1 MCGKYA
7 YVHINVWKVCAF
19 NVWSYVHINVG
30 EYSYVLMYGEYSFV
44 LMYGEYSFILMYG
57 EYAFVLV
64 YGEYAF
70 VLVYGEYAASIL
82 TCGEHEVSTSTQILM
97 MLLPVVCNVLELSW
111 LCTQFEY
118 LGILRANFFRVV
130 QEHPVK
136 EDTQQR

>member
-1 MCGKYA
+1 MESMCILMCGKYA

-44 LMYGEYSFILMYG
+44 LMYGEYSFILT
-57 EYAFVLV
+57 

-97 MLLPVVCNVLELSW
+97 MLLSVVCNVLELSR

>member
-1 MCGKYA
+1 MY
-7 YVHINVWKVCAF
+7 
-19 NVWSYVHINVG
+19 G
-30 EYSYVLMYGEYSFV
+30 EYATCILMYGHMCILMYGEYS
-44 LMYGEYSFILMYG
+44 
-57 EYAFVLV
+57 
-64 YGEYAF
+64 F

-82 TCGEHEVSTSTQILM
+82 TCGEYEVSTSTQILM
-97 MLLPVVCNVLELSW
+97 MLLPVVCNVLELSR

>member
-1 MCGKYA
+1 MESMCILMY
-7 YVHINVWKVCAF
+7 
-19 NVWSYVHINVG
+19 G
-30 EYSYVLMYGEYSFV
+30 EYSFVLMYGEYAYVLMYGEYSFV
-44 LMYGEYSFILMYG
+44 LMYGEYAYVLMYG
-57 EYAFVLV
+57 NYAT
-64 YGEYAF
+64 
-70 VLVYGEYAASIL
+70 SIL
-82 TCGEHEVSTSTQILM
+82 ICGEHEVSTSTQILM